1 MSPRHPHHGGNLRG
15 RKFYPPPLPPR
26 NVGGSVPCVRCGYN
40 LKTLQL
46 HWRCPECGLMVDWSM
61 ARHAAGRASAR
72 APFIAVGVALVAF
85 CVLESVDP
93 AGPFYPSAVVFFV
106 SSLSAAT
113 MIVLEQLRRNRGMR
127 SR

>member
-1 MSPRHPHHGGNLRG
+1 
-15 RKFYPPPLPPR
+15 
-26 NVGGSVPCVRCGYN
+26 
-40 LKTLQL
+40 
-46 HWRCPECGLMVDWSM
+46 M